1 LRIVADTL
9 VEFDVETVEEVFGE
23 GPRGGCGVGFEVGWE
38 GGFEGLEGG
47 LDRGGLEVLDCVDEV
62 ACSEE
67 EVD

>member
-1 LRIVADTL
+1 LRVVPDTL

-23 GPRGGCGVGFEVGWE
+23 GEGGGRGVGFEVGWE

-47 LDRGGLEVLDCVDEV
+47 LDGWGLEVLDCVDEV

-67 EVD
+67 KVD